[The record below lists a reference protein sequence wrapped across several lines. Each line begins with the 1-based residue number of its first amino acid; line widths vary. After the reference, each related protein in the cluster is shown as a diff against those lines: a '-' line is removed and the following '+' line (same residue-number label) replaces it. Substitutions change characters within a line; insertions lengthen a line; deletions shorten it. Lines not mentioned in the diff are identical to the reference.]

1 MQNKQVNIAPIAIP
15 NAVANILNCAI
26 TSLAGPVGMTH
37 SQPYL
42 LIRHI
47 RIQNKTGAGVTLTM
61 YKGGTGG
68 SVAGTEFAFAAVT
81 IAANSTVDWYGSAR
95 LDSTDF
101 ITAVAGAATS
111 LVANFEGEV
120 GFS

>member
-1 MQNKQVNIAPIAIP
+1 MQNKQVNIAPIAIS

-26 TSLAGPVGMTH
+26 TSLSGPVGMTH

-47 RIQNKTGAGVTLTM
+47 RIQNKTAGAVTLTM
-61 YKGGTGG
+61 YKGATGG
-68 SVAGTEFAFAAVT
+68 SVAGTEFAFAAVS
-81 IAANSTVDWYGSAR
+81 IPANSTVDWYGSAR

-120 GFS
+120 GFA

>member
-1 MQNKQVNIAPIAIP
+1 MQNKQVNIAPIAIS
-15 NAVANILNCAI
+15 NAVGNILNCAV

-47 RIQNKTGAGVTLTM
+47 RIQNKTAGAVNLTM
-61 YKGGTGG
+61 YKGATGA
-68 SVAGTEFAFAAVT
+68 SAAGTEFAFAAVA
-81 IAANSTVDWYGSAR
+81 IPANSTVDWYGSAR

-101 ITAVAGAATS
+101 ITAVAGSLTA

-120 GFS
+120 GFA